1 MRPHYTILFS
11 VVLTSCSLYFASCGS
26 ESKPH
31 VFVEHMNEND
41 KFDLEA
47 FIEVAQKQFDGAQDS
62 TLHGQMAQ
70 LYNKHHYEPFWVD
83 EQGVLAFTT
92 DLIST
97 LDSLQYDGIPAAH
110 YQLDELRNTIVNL
123 QSNKASLQQFYA
135 FDTLCTHLLLK
146 AAFDLKL
153 GCLSASSIDSS
164 WFHSNDSALYV
175 VEDFISPLEDGL
187 IPNLNTYRSQL
198 PFYQTLQKQL
208 RHFKE
213 LSIDS
218 TYLILMDTTIAST
231 DAMRKQL
238 IRKLLPSAATIEDS
252 NLISYFQYSY
262 QLPVTKKIDLAS
274 KKQLYKP
281 IQQTIKKI
289 ALNLERL
296 RWLPTQLD
304 TTYALVNVP
313 AMEFYLC
320 KQTNVDFEMR
330 VVVGKKERPTPSLG
344 TKMTSVLFNPY
355 WGVPPTI
362 MKKDVLPGITK
373 SGENYLIE
381 KDLKVFTKTGKEI
394 PRSKVTPKNYNNYIY
409 RQDPGDLNSLGVIKF
424 NMPNKYD
431 IYLHDTPHKE
441 DFPNRDRARS
451 SGCIRA
457 HKPKELALFVLNN
470 YEQNT
475 IDANK
480 VDSIIAKRK
489 SLIISLKHK
498 IPVHIVYLTCFM
510 DSTLTQVRFLNDVYK
525 RDTSFKNYFN

>member
-1 MRPHYTILFS
+1 
-11 VVLTSCSLYFASCGS
+11 
-26 ESKPH
+26 
-31 VFVEHMNEND
+31 MNEND
-41 KFDLEA
+41 KFHLEA
-47 FIEVAQKQFDGAQDS
+47 FIEIAQKQFDGAQDS

-123 QSNKASLQQFYA
+123 QSNKTSLQQFYA

-164 WFHSNDSALYV
+164 WFHPNDSALYV

-218 TYLILMDTTIAST
+218 TYLKLMDTTIAST

-281 IQQTIKKI
+281 IQLTI
-289 ALNLERL
+289 
-296 RWLPTQLD
+296 
-304 TTYALVNVP
+304 
-313 AMEFYLC
+313 
-320 KQTNVDFEMR
+320 
-330 VVVGKKERPTPSLG
+330 
-344 TKMTSVLFNPY
+344 
-355 WGVPPTI
+355 
-362 MKKDVLPGITK
+362 
-373 SGENYLIE
+373 
-381 KDLKVFTKTGKEI
+381 
-394 PRSKVTPKNYNNYIY
+394 
-409 RQDPGDLNSLGVIKF
+409 
-424 NMPNKYD
+424 
-431 IYLHDTPHKE
+431 
-441 DFPNRDRARS
+441 
-451 SGCIRA
+451 
-457 HKPKELALFVLNN
+457 
-470 YEQNT
+470 
-475 IDANK
+475 
-480 VDSIIAKRK
+480 
-489 SLIISLKHK
+489 
-498 IPVHIVYLTCFM
+498 
-510 DSTLTQVRFLNDVYK
+510 
-525 RDTSFKNYFN
+525 